1 MANVT
6 LAMNDDTL
14 AQLRIYAA
22 ERRTTVNALFRKY
35 ADDLLA
41 EGERSRKARQWM
53 VEKGRENVKRDEER
67 AAARARGEPVEESTW
82 RWNRED
88 CYTGRRFEW
97 PRQS

>member
-1 MANVT
+1 MANLT
-6 LAMNDDTL
+6 LAMKDETL
-14 AQLRIYAA
+14 AQLRVYAA

-41 EGERSRKARQWM
+41 ESDRSRKARQWM
-53 VEKGRENVKRDEER
+53 VEKGRENMKRDEER
-67 AAARARGEPVEESTW
+67 AAARARGEQIEESTW